1 MSCICQYCS
10 VTVKDKYKIK
20 QHQASNKCQAKQREI
35 KENEL
40 KKQKEQEFRAT
51 QIANYINRINEL
63 NRIIESNV
71 DRNLVNDLKV
81 KNEQLEIFGKS
92 KDTEILNLKL
102 QLMRYSTLL
111 TTYETELKEVKEWK
125 NNIIKELEKKPSSK
139 KIIKKLSLILRT
151 QVWNRYIGLEK
162 GLLKCPYCITHNIS
176 QLDFECGHIISRE
189 NNGSDDLSNLRP
201 ICNKCNKS
209 LGKETLD
216 IKKWDDGY
224 DEQFDPVI
232 IFDE

>member
-1 MSCICQYCS
+1 MSSCVCKYCQTQIASKYNLKRHQESIECI
-10 VTVKDKYKIK
+10 
-20 QHQASNKCQAKQREI
+20 
-35 KENEL
+35 
-40 KKQKEQEFRAT
+40 KKQKEYKEIKIEEKITKGIEKGVKKVLEKFMDENKNLKET
-51 QIANYINRINEL
+51 LLNIN
-63 NRIIESNV
+63 
-71 DRNLVNDLKV
+71 NLT
-81 KNEQLEIFGKS
+81 KS

-139 KIIKKLSLILRT
+139 KIIKKLSLILET

-224 DEQFDPVI
+224 AKQFDPVI

>member
-1 MSCICQYCS
+1 MSVEKCICIYCS
-10 VTVKDKYKIK
+10 AISSNKYNLLKHQQTKKCMSRQEEYRKNQVRNPKNNNDGIENYKTVKKVLEKFIDE
-20 QHQASNKCQAKQREI
+20 NKNL
-35 KENEL
+35 KETLLN
-40 KKQKEQEFRAT
+40 
-51 QIANYINRINEL
+51 IN
-63 NRIIESNV
+63 
-71 DRNLVNDLKV
+71 NLT
-81 KNEQLEIFGKS
+81 KS

-224 DEQFDPVI
+224 AKQFDPVI